1 MDAMG
6 MWVLLGIVAVVV
18 AGTALLVPHARSID
32 VPGVQHLAYDAAG
45 DMEFGADA
53 RRAATRVMTP
63 IALSSIVVTVFGLV
77 LQGAGAASAVTTF
90 IGLVL
95 ACLSILAG
103 HIAAR
108 RAVAAGRIAAR

>member
-6 MWVLLGIVAVVV
+6 LWILLAIIAV
-18 AGTALLVPHARSID
+18 AGAGMALLVPHARNID
-32 VPGVQHLAYDAAG
+32 VPGVHHLAYDAAG
-45 DMEFGADA
+45 DTEYGADA
-53 RRAATRVMTP
+53 RRAATRVVTP

-77 LQGAGAASAVTTF
+77 LQEAGATSAVTTF

-95 ACLSILAG
+95 AGLSIFLG